1 MQVSCDS
8 NTKSNREDGG
18 TKSDTAEHQAEAPLD
33 AAFGSRKNI
42 SIK

>member
-8 NTKSNREDGG
+8 NTKSNAADSK
-18 TKSDTAEHQAEAPLD
+18 TKSETRDPPLD